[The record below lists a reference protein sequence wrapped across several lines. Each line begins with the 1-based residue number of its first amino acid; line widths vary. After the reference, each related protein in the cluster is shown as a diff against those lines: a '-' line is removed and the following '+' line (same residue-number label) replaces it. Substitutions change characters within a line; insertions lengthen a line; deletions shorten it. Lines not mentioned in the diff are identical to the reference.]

1 MTTEEYNKTIKELRK
16 ERDFHQREANRL
28 AEAMDRLVNQ
38 IDKEKT
44 DWMIGKYIKIDRRNS
59 GGYLEFFYVD
69 SIDERP
75 RGFTLYGKGFDI
87 SDLIIRVDNTCTL
100 YVEDGNLDCIS
111 EISKED
117 FYKAFDKYIQLIR
130 DEFEDVKNYKSLGNQ
145 FDFKKSMISATI
157 ELKDKNSLS
166 NKVLATLNLD

>member
-87 SDLIIRVDNTCTL
+87 SNLIIRVDNTCTL